1 MIRLNQE
8 NPDVLLV
15 LGANSDIAKSYIV
28 SYSKK
33 YPSARLLL
41 AVRDEVSLFDF
52 VKEQK
57 ITNQVDFLSFDA
69 ENISEHTNFASSLPC
84 LPSEILYAAGFCPT
98 NEVCFSDN
106 GLWVR
111 NAMVNYVG
119 AVSILNYLVQQNNPF
134 LKRIIGIS
142 SIAGMRGRKSNF
154 MYGSS
159 KSGFHNYLSGLRQ
172 ELNVRGVVVQSLT
185 PGAVRTKMT
194 AHLDLPFF
202 ASNPDDLSKRMLSK
216 TKIFQIYPNLVWRMI
231 SFIVK
236 IAPLSV
242 VSKMK

>member
-8 NPDVLLV
+8 SQNVLLV
-15 LGANSDIAKSYIV
+15 LGANSDIAKSYIL

-33 YPSARLLL
+33 HPTARLLL
-41 AVRDEVSLFDF
+41 ASRDEVSLHNF
-52 VKEQK
+52 VNEYK
-57 ITNQVDFLSFDA
+57 IANQVDFLSFDA

-172 ELNVRGVVVQSLT
+172 ELSARGIVVQSLT

-194 AHLDLPFF
+194 AHLKLPFF
-202 ASNPDDLSKRMLSK
+202 ASKPDDIAHKLLV
-216 TKIFQIYPNLVWRMI
+216 TKNKFHIYPNFIWRFI
-231 SFIVK
+231 AFIVVISPIK
-236 IAPLSV
+236 II
-242 VSKMK
+242 SKLK

>member
-1 MIRLNQE
+1 
-8 NPDVLLV
+8 
-15 LGANSDIAKSYIV
+15 
-28 SYSKK
+28 
-33 YPSARLLL
+33 
-41 AVRDEVSLFDF
+41 
-52 VKEQK
+52 
-57 ITNQVDFLSFDA
+57 
-69 ENISEHTNFASSLPC
+69 
-84 LPSEILYAAGFCPT
+84 
-98 NEVCFSDN
+98 
-106 GLWVR
+106 
-111 NAMVNYVG
+111 MVNYVG

-172 ELNVRGVVVQSLT
+172 ELSARGIVVQSLT

-194 AHLDLPFF
+194 AHLKLPFF
-202 ASNPDDLSKRMLSK
+202 ASYPDDLSKRMFTE
-216 TKIFQIYPNLVWRMI
+216 TKIFQIYPNLLWRLI